1 MSKQPLVDYYIK
13 MKISNLS
20 GKKVLLIPGDNDPA
34 SGMPINANVIAMI
47 SKDVPVVEP
56 NVPAVQFAVVD
67 AASRRQ
73 FLLINGSQLITLR
86 PVKNKNVVP
95 INLVI
100 GNPSESTNCWGT
112 LPFNF
117 WSAPAM
123 WKRTKNVL
131 SRFLYVLVN
140 APCQLLRLLFT
151 FCVQSQYFR
160 RQFVN

>member
-1 MSKQPLVDYYIK
+1 MLSISVVSKQPLVDHYIK

-100 GNPSESTNCWGT
+100 GNPSESTNC
-112 LPFNF
+112 
-117 WSAPAM
+117 
-123 WKRTKNVL
+123 
-131 SRFLYVLVN
+131 
-140 APCQLLRLLFT
+140 
-151 FCVQSQYFR
+151 
-160 RQFVN
+160 